1 MILRSLL
8 ILTTVLTLSACSSDE
23 EGAIDNGMNG
33 AGTNIDGS
41 LNGGTGFGDG
51 LGGAGVG
58 SVTPGS
64 QQDLAVNVGDRV
76 FFEVDQSDVTGEG
89 QSTLDRQASWLKQYP
104 NVALT
109 VEGHADERGTREYNL
124 ALGERRAASIKNYLM
139 SQGIDASRLNTISYG
154 KERPAVTESNAEG
167 WSQNRRGLSVVN

>member
-124 ALGERRAASIKNYLM
+124 ALGERRASSIKNYLM

-154 KERPAVTESNAEG
+154 KERPAVTESNPEG

>member
-154 KERPAVTESNAEG
+154 KERPAVTESNPEG

>member
-8 ILTTVLTLSACSSDE
+8 ILSTVLVLAACSSDE
-23 EGAIDNGMNG
+23 EGTIDNGMNG
-33 AGTNIDGS
+33 AGTMTDGT
-41 LNGGTGFGDG
+41 NGGTTGFGDG

-76 FFEVDQSDVTGEG
+76 FFAVDQSDISGEG
-89 QSTLDRQASWLKQYP
+89 QSTLDRQATWLKQYP
-104 NVALT
+104 NVSLT

-124 ALGERRAASIKNYLM
+124 ALGERRANAIRSYLM
-139 SQGIDASRLNTISYG
+139 SQGIDGSRLNTVSYG
-154 KERPAVTESNAEG
+154 KERPAVTESNPEG
-167 WSQNRRGLSVVN
+167 WAQNRRGISVVN